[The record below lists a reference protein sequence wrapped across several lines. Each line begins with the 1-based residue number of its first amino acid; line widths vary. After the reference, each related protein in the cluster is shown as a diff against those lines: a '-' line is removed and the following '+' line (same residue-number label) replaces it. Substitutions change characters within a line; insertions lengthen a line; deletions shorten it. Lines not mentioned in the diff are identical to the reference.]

1 MSRRLRIRDWSI
13 ALELDK
19 AAAEYIHEETLKRE
33 MEREQRDR
41 EFWVN
46 MFSTE
51 RSGDFE
57 PEVVIEGPVGI
68 AQLGQR

>member
-1 MSRRLRIRDWSI
+1 MEIGDWSV
-13 ALELDK
+13 ARELDVV
-19 AAAEYIHEETLKRE
+19 AAAYVHEETLKRE
-33 MEREQRDR
+33 TEREQRDR
-41 EFWVN
+41 EFWMN

-57 PEVVIEGPVGI
+57 PEITIEGPVGE